1 MNVHAVPDLG
11 HVGTMLIVHLPAER
25 ILINADL
32 YSPRL
37 PSAEPPPVNDNMRA
51 LAATI
56 ERLELDVARHVGVH
70 GLVGSHVD
78 FLRIVNGEQ

>member
-1 MNVHAVPDLG
+1 
-11 HVGTMLIVHLPAER
+11 
-25 ILINADL
+25 
-32 YSPRL
+32 
-37 PSAEPPPVNDNMRA
+37 MRA

-56 ERLELDVARHVGVH
+56 ERLDLDVARHVGVH